1 MQHYNLQTIDELL
14 AVTKDPA
21 IIEDKIIKWLV
32 SLRPTGVTYGTRY
45 TYMCALIMF
54 YEINDVILRKKKIS
68 RFLGEESTRKN
79 KDRAYT
85 IEEIRKLLDHA
96 QLPLLLLPF
105 LFIK

>member
-32 SLRPTGVTYGTRY
+32 SLRPTGVTFRTRH

-54 YEINDVILRKKKIS
+54 YEINDVIL
-68 RFLGEESTRKN
+68 RKN

>member
-32 SLRPTGVTYGTRY
+32 SLRPTGVTYGTRH

-79 KDRAYT
+79 KDRA
-85 IEEIRKLLDHA
+85 LL
-96 QLPLLLLPF
+96 
-105 LFIK
+105 